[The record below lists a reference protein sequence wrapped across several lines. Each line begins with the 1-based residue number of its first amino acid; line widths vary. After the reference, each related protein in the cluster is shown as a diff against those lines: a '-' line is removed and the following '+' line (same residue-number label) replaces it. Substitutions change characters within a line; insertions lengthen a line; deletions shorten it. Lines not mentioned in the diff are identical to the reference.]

1 VFFMKKMK
9 LSRKLGATIAV
20 LWIGLVAV
28 GVLGALQNRSSLLED
43 RQQQLIFITAQ
54 GYSVIEHFH
63 KLSDTGVLTEADA
76 KKRALEMI
84 ATMRYSK
91 DGYFAVLNSS
101 ATMVMHP
108 ISAALIGKDLSQ
120 AVDAEGKKL
129 FIAQVDAGNSSSEGG
144 FATYHWVKPGGNT
157 PIEKLA
163 FVRRFQP
170 WDWYLSTGMYMDDID
185 AAVRASVLRWVAIL
199 GLLGFASTVVM
210 ALVLRSINRSLG
222 GDLEVAV
229 EAAQRIA
236 NGDLTAHV
244 QVVGRGEESLLFTL
258 GSMQR
263 SLIQIVSRVRVGT
276 ENISVGTSEIAAG
289 NTDLSQRTEEQAA
302 ALVQSASSMEQM
314 TAAIKQTADS
324 ASQATSLA
332 AQASDVAKR
341 GSGVVQDVTS
351 TMSRITDSS
360 HQIGDIISVI
370 DGIAFQT
377 NILALNAAVE
387 AARAGEQGKGFAVV
401 AGEVRTLAQRSAS
414 AAKEIKQLIETSI
427 RTVDEGHAQV
437 EKATSTMD
445 EIVRAVAHVYDILGK
460 ISHAA
465 REQSLGVEQ
474 VNRALT
480 EMDQVTQQNAA
491 LVEEAAAAA
500 HSLHTQANELR
511 DVVNTFSL
519 PAR

>member
-1 VFFMKKMK
+1 MFFMKEMK

-43 RQQQLIFITAQ
+43 RRQQLVFVTAQ
-54 GYSVIEHFH
+54 GYSVVERFH
-63 KLSDTGVLTEADA
+63 TLSASGVLTEEEA
-76 KKRALEMI
+76 KKRALEVI
-84 ATMRYSK
+84 SAMRYSK
-91 DGYFAVLNSS
+91 DGYLAILNSS

-108 ISAALIGKDLSQ
+108 INPALIGKDLSRET
-120 AVDAEGKKL
+120 DAEGKKL
-129 FIAQVDAGNSSSEGG
+129 FVAQVDAGNRSTEGD
-144 FATYHWVKPGGNT
+144 FATYHWVKPGGNVT
-157 PIEKLA
+157 IEKLA

-185 AAVRASVLRWVAIL
+185 SAVRASALRWIVIL
-199 GLLGFASTVVM
+199 GSLGFASTVVM
-210 ALVLRSINRSLG
+210 VLVLRSVNRSLG

-229 EAAQRIA
+229 DAAQRIA
-236 NGDLTAHV
+236 GGDLSADV
-244 QVVGRGEESLLFTL
+244 QVAGRDEGSLLFTL
-258 GSMQR
+258 AGMQR
-263 SLIQIVSRVRVGT
+263 SLIQIVSRVREGT
-276 ENISVGTSEIAAG
+276 ENINVGASEIAAG

-332 AQASDVAKR
+332 VRASDVAKR
-341 GSGVVQDVTS
+341 GSGVVRDVTL

-414 AAKEIKQLIETSI
+414 AAKEIKQLIETSM
-427 RTVDEGHAQV
+427 RTVDEGQTLV
-437 EKATSTMD
+437 ENASSTMD
-445 EIVRAVAHVYDILGK
+445 EIVRAVGHVHNILDE
-460 ISHAA
+460 ISHATQ
-465 REQSLGVEQ
+465 EQSQGIEQ
-474 VNRALT
+474 VNRAIT

-500 HSLHTQANELR
+500 HSLHSQVNELR
-511 DVVNTFSL
+511 DAVNTFSL
-519 PAR
+519 PER